1 MIIDKL
7 GWKYKVQD
15 SAGGTTVYNTD
26 LPGYGNYGHRYGDKF
41 SSRERKAIIEYLKT
55 L

>member
-1 MIIDKL
+1 
-7 GWKYKVQD
+7 
-15 SAGGTTVYNTD
+15 

-41 SSRERKAIIEYLKT
+41 NDRERKAIIEYLKT